1 MYYFEIYFPMLPMA
15 ALWYNSPIVNKFNY
29 FWNIK
34 KMLYTGLK
42 ENEIKNN
49 TYIPQKFCNLSVHR

>member
-1 MYYFEIYFPMLPMA
+1 MYNFEIYFPMLPMA

-34 KMLYTGLK
+34 KMLYVYRI
-42 ENEIKNN
+42 ERECD
-49 TYIPQKFCNLSVHR
+49 QK

>member
-1 MYYFEIYFPMLPMA
+1 MA